1 MTTVGTGT
9 SASGRSLRV
18 AVTTTCSA
26 CSTLCAQT
34 VTGNNAIHV
43 KTSFRIESLKISINF
58 ANHEKT
64 GLLYYSYGDGSIVAF
79 FWEFYEK
86 FNAAYPLAMSF
97 VKFAVL
103 ATFGECIGLR
113 ITNGVWNRR
122 GFGILPRAVVWGI
135 LGVCIAL
142 AMGVFSKG
150 VPAVMGV
157 PDALA
162 GAISWKKALVALS
175 VSVAMNTVFAP
186 VFMTFHKI
194 TDMHIAATGGTL
206 RGFFSH
212 PLQMGESL
220 AAMDWHRQWSF
231 VFARTIPLFWYP
243 AHTIT
248 FLLPPAWR
256 VLFAALLGVALGIL
270 LAVASLKK

>member
-1 MTTVGTGT
+1 MKRQDIFIII
-9 SASGRSLRV
+9 AAL
-18 AVTTTCSA
+18 AALVTFFVS
-26 CSTLCAQT
+26 
-34 VTGNNAIHV
+34 
-43 KTSFRIESLKISINF
+43 E
-58 ANHEKT
+58 
-64 GLLYYSYGDGSIVAF
+64 LYV
-79 FWEFYEK
+79 EL
-86 FNAAYPLAMSF
+86 NAACPLGMSF

-122 GFGILPRAVVWGI
+122 GFGIVPRAVVWGV
-135 LGVCIAL
+135 LGVCITL
-142 AMGVFSKG
+142 AMSVFSTG
-150 VPAVMGV
+150 VPAVMGL

-162 GAISWKKALVALS
+162 GPLSWQKAFAALC

-194 TDMHIAATGGTL
+194 TDMHIAATGGTM
-206 RGFFSH
+206 RGFFTN
-212 PLQMGESL
+212 PFRMGASL
-220 AAMDWHRQWSF
+220 AAIDWHRQWGF

-248 FLLPPAWR
+248 FLLPPEWR

-270 LAVASLKK
+270 LAIASLKK